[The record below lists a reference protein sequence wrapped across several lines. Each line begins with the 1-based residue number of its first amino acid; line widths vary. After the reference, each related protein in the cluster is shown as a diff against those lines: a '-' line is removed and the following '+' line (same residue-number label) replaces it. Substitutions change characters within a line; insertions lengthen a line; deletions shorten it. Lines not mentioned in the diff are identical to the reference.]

1 MDGDMIRQLQSRF
14 PVALDNKQ
22 LTLIQGDVLRL
33 PLPVYSTCVANLP
46 YYLSSDFLQKLIL
59 SGRFSCCYTLLVQ
72 SEFAEKVLASCCH
85 EATFLSVFVQSFF
98 EVKRCFRVS

>member
-46 YYLSSDFLQKLIL
+46 YY
-59 SGRFSCCYTLLVQ
+59 
-72 SEFAEKVLASCCH
+72 VLG
-85 EATFLSVFVQSFF
+85 V
-98 EVKRCFRVS
+98 

>member
-22 LTLIQGDVLRL
+22 LTLILGDVLRL

-46 YYLSSDFLQKLIL
+46 YYVLGVRQAFCVVVFGFPSEAHIVGTLFL
-59 SGRFSCCYTLLVQ
+59 LLH
-72 SEFAEKVLASCCH
+72 ASR
-85 EATFLSVFVQSFF
+85 SV
-98 EVKRCFRVS
+98 